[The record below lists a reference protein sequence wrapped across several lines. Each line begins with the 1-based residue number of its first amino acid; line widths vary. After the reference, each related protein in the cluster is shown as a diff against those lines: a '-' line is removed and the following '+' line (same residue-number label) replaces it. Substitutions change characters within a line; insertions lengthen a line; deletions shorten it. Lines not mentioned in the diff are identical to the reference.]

1 MTATSSEASAA
12 GETAWARLVPHVLLL
27 RRRIDRLEAA
37 RCAPRDPDLGEQAL
51 AAEGDE
57 VSEALER
64 SLRDKLREA
73 EDALQRISAGTYGI
87 CSSCGGP
94 ITDARLRAL
103 PTALRCTPCEAQLGH
118 G

>member
-1 MTATSSEASAA
+1 MNAPSEVSTA
-12 GETAWARLVPHVLLL
+12 GEAAWARLVPHVLLL

-57 VSEALER
+57 VTEALEG

-73 EDALQRISAGTYGI
+73 EDALQRISSGTYGI
-87 CSSCGGP
+87 CSSCGAP
-94 ITDARLRAL
+94 ISEARLRAL
-103 PTALRCTPCEAQLGH
+103 PTALRCTACQAQQG
-118 G
+118 